1 MTDVAEHFVSLRG
14 RKEAEKEL
22 AVLIEAL
29 KVIPATER
37 ESRIAEALAQIAE
50 QERRKSLLDKASKM
64 STEELERRLE

>member
-1 MTDVAEHFVSLRG
+1 MTDMAEHFVSLRG
-14 RKEAEKEL
+14 RKDAEKEL

-29 KVIPATER
+29 RAIPATER

-50 QERRKSLLDKASKM
+50 QERRKHLLDKANKM